1 MFAIEKKQDANSK
14 NYLKCYW
21 ETCSCELLAVQNLYK
36 GTRSIQGSRAHTP
49 IDVHGSS
56 NSKTVLNRIL
66 TELNI
71 GKIHPNKYHMIFLVG
86 GQKIKSYKLIC
97 RQNKKTKSHIYMF
110 FPGYFLGSS

>member
-49 IDVHGSS
+49 IDVHGSN

-97 RQNKKTKSHIYMF
+97 TQNKKTKSHIYMF